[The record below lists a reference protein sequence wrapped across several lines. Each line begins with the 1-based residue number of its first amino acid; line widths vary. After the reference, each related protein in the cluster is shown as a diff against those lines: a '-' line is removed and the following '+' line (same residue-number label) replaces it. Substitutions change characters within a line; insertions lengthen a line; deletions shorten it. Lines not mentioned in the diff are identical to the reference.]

1 MVVFHAGTAK
11 TGNNVVTSGGRVLV
25 ATAYA
30 QTLEEAVKAAY
41 TGVDSVIFEGKTY
54 RRDIGHRWVRF
65 SYYYQSPHSLNFLKG
80 LESSKRG

>member
-1 MVVFHAGTAK
+1 MVIFHAGTAK
-11 TGNNVVTSGGRVLV
+11 TGNSVVTSGGRVLV

-54 RRDIGHRWVRF
+54 RRDIGHRWVGLY
-65 SYYYQSPHSLNFLKG
+65 YYYQSPPQLKLFEG
-80 LESSKRG
+80 P

>member
-1 MVVFHAGTAK
+1 M
-11 TGNNVVTSGGRVLV
+11 TSGGRVLV

-41 TGVDSVIFEGKTY
+41 RGVDSVIFQGKTY

-65 SYYYQSPHSLNFLKG
+65 YYYQSPHTLIFLKG
-80 LESSKRG
+80 LESRKRGQGPWAYIC